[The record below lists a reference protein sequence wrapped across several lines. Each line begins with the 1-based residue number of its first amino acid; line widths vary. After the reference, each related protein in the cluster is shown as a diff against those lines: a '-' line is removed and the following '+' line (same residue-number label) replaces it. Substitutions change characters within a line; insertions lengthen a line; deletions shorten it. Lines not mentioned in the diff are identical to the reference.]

1 MGTFWARDLAPSFFA
16 GGAKEYGIVVASPL
30 EFRGFRA
37 LESCKKAWAEM
48 TKLEQ
53 IADGQTD
60 ALGDNIGLT
69 AACFHGHRHRART

>member
-1 MGTFWARDLAPSFFA
+1 
-16 GGAKEYGIVVASPL
+16 VASPL